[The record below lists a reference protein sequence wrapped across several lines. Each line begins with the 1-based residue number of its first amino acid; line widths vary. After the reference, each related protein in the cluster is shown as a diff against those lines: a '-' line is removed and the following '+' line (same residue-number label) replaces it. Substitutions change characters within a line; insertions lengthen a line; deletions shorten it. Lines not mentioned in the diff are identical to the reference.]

1 MPGEASHIAV
11 SLPHTCALSLPS
23 HPHTCAFSLTPGHQ
37 ALKTKALMPCSAS
50 TSIWIVC
57 RCCEKGDPP
66 TNVYRC
72 TTCYSKFGV
81 AMNKRIPQM
90 TSSTGTKVVDHP
102 AINALRAIAS
112 NSTKKDLDVHVRPF
126 VRLVKLHGVLSAV
139 DEVAASP
146 SLAAWK
152 ASVCPLAVRVC
163 PGMLGTSQSAHACRL
178 FQYMSSAC
186 RSPRGRS

>member
-1 MPGEASHIAV
+1 
-11 SLPHTCALSLPS
+11 
-23 HPHTCAFSLTPGHQ
+23 
-37 ALKTKALMPCSAS
+37 
-50 TSIWIVC
+50 
-57 RCCEKGDPP
+57 
-66 TNVYRC
+66 
-72 TTCYSKFGV
+72 
-81 AMNKRIPQM
+81 MNKRIPQM

-102 AINALRAIAS
+102 AINALRAITS

-163 PGMLGTSQSAHACRL
+163 PGMLGTSQSAHACPI
-178 FQYMSSAC
+178 SVHV
-186 RSPRGRS
+186 